1 MCRIARHGTAEIL
14 AQQWNAVNADFASLT
29 PLLDFLGGTLS
40 LPKRGRMSIVGNKI
54 GRRTRLFL
62 LMAAKPNRGTAMCW
76 AVAQRPHLDMEKH
89 TQGGDAANRVV
100 AEQFGCFGYGLV
112 KHPRTMK

>member
-62 LMAAKPNRGTAMCW
+62 VDGSQAQPRHCNVLGRGPKTAS
-76 AVAQRPHLDMEKH
+76 RHGETH
-89 TQGGDAANRVV
+89 TR
-100 AEQFGCFGYGLV
+100 
-112 KHPRTMK
+112 R